1 MFIAQGFEETEAI
14 ATADVL
20 LRAGLK
26 LKTVGIGKVII
37 TGSHGLKIECDV
49 CDTDISISDDI
60 DAIVLPGGMPGTNN
74 LQNSQIV
81 MKFLDFAAKNNI
93 LICAICAAPKILGS
107 AGLLKGKKA
116 VCYPGFEGE
125 LEGAILQNTAVC
137 TDENI
142 ITAKCAGVAIDFGL
156 EIV

>member
-1 MFIAQGFEETEAI
+1 
-14 ATADVL
+14 
-20 LRAGLK
+20 
-26 LKTVGIGKVII
+26 
-37 TGSHGLKIECDV
+37 
-49 CDTDISISDDI
+49 
-60 DAIVLPGGMPGTNN
+60 
-74 LQNSQIV
+74 
-81 MKFLDFAAKNNI
+81 NI

-156 EIV
+156 EIVEALIGKGKSVSIRESMQCK